1 MIDKLVKEAEP
12 KMKSAIEKFV
22 SDLSKVRTGRAN
34 PAILDNVMISY
45 YGATTPVRELATIS
59 VPEPNQISVKPWD
72 RNALADIELGIR
84 NSDIGLS
91 PINDGTQVRLILP
104 PMTEE
109 RRKELATQVKK
120 MGEDAKVVLRNI
132 RREVWDQVQAAEKKN
147 EATEDD
153 RRWAEVELN
162 KLVEKMNKEAEK
174 VVADKETEIM
184 RI

>member
-12 KMKSAIEKFV
+12 KMKSAIEKF
-22 SDLSKVRTGRAN
+22 SLDLSKIRTGRAN
-34 PAILDNVMISY
+34 PAILDNVIISY
-45 YGATTPVRELATIS
+45 YGVNTPVRELATIS
-59 VPEPNQISVKPWD
+59 VPEANQISIKPWD
-72 RNALADIELGIR
+72 RNALSDIELGIK

-120 MGEDAKVVLRNI
+120 MGEEAKVMLRNI
-132 RREVWDQVQAAEKKN
+132 RREIWDQVQAAEKKN

-153 RRWAEVELN
+153 RRWANGKLDELIDNSNKEVD
-162 KLVEKMNKEAEK
+162 KIIADKEAE
-174 VVADKETEIM
+174 IM
-184 RI
+184 KI

>member
-12 KMKSAIEKFV
+12 KMKNAVGKF
-22 SDLSKVRTGRAN
+22 SLDLSKVRTGRAN
-34 PAILDNVMISY
+34 PAILDNVIISY
-45 YGATTPVRELATIS
+45 YGVSTPVRELATIS

-72 RNALADIELGIR
+72 RNALSDIELGIQ

-91 PINDGTQVRLILP
+91 PINDGQQVRLILP

-109 RRKELATQVKK
+109 RRKELTVQVKK
-120 MGEDAKVVLRNI
+120 MGEEAKVVLRNI
-132 RREVWDQVQAAEKKN
+132 RRDIWDQVQAAEKKN

-153 RRWAEVELN
+153 RRWANEKLN
-162 KLVEKMNKEAEK
+162 KLVDNFNKEVDK
-174 VVADKETEIM
+174 LVADKETEIM